1 MYATAKEIIAKLQK
15 MNPAEKMLVRV
26 WYKSDIKE
34 LALDRNMP
42 QVSAS
47 EAESTLALIDR
58 THDGDIGI
66 NWDVVQSGIETI
78 RSGQIKQPNHKDV
91 TQQIHISTG

>member
-1 MYATAKEIIAKLQK
+1 
-15 MNPAEKMLVRV
+15 
-26 WYKSDIKE
+26 
-34 LALDRNMP
+34 MP

-66 NWDVVQSGIETI
+66 NWDVVQSGIETV
-78 RSGQIKQPNHKDV
+78 RSAKFKQPSNKDV
-91 TQQIHISTG
+91 TQLIHISTG

>member
-15 MNPAEKMLVRV
+15 MNPDEKVLV
-26 WYKSDIKE
+26 WYKSDVQE
-34 LALDRNMP
+34 LAIDRNMP

-66 NWDVVQSGIETI
+66 NWDVVQSGIETV
-78 RSGQIKQPNHKDV
+78 RSGQI
-91 TQQIHISTG
+91 

>member
-15 MNPAEKMLVRV
+15 MNPDEKVLVRV
-26 WYKSDIKE
+26 WYKSDVQE
-34 LALDRNMP
+34 LAIDRNMP

-66 NWDVVQSGIETI
+66 NWDVVQSGIETV
-78 RSGQIKQPNHKDV
+78 RSCRFNLSMQHPFQLSLSV
-91 TQQIHISTG
+91 F

>member
-15 MNPAEKMLVRV
+15 MNPDEKVLVRV
-26 WYKSDIKE
+26 WYKSDVQE
-34 LALDRNMP
+34 LAIDRNMP

-47 EAESTLALIDR
+47 EVESTLALIDR

-66 NWDVVQSGIETI
+66 NWDVVQSGIETV
-78 RSGQIKQPNHKDV
+78 RSGQI
-91 TQQIHISTG
+91 

>member
-1 MYATAKEIIAKLQK
+1 
-15 MNPAEKMLVRV
+15 MNPDEKMLVRV
-26 WYKSDIKE
+26 WYKSDVKE

-47 EAESTLALIDR
+47 EVESTLALTDR

-66 NWDVVQSGIETI
+66 N
-78 RSGQIKQPNHKDV
+78 
-91 TQQIHISTG
+91 

>member
-15 MNPAEKMLVRV
+15 MNPDEKMLVRV

-47 EAESTLALIDR
+47 LKGSR
-58 THDGDIGI
+58 WG
-66 NWDVVQSGIETI
+66 
-78 RSGQIKQPNHKDV
+78 
-91 TQQIHISTG
+91 